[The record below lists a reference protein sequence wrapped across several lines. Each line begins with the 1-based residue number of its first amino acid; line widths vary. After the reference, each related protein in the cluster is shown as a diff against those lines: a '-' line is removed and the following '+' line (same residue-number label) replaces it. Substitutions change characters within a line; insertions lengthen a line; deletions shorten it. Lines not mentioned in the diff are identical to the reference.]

1 MNKYGQFTYDNNPA
15 GMSRRTDPA
24 TSHQAAEK
32 LTGKGLKA
40 SQQKQICFLVR
51 QFPNRTYREL
61 FDVDQGRH
69 DKAFHEAV
77 QLNRRLPELE
87 AKGMVHRGAARK
99 CRISGNS
106 ASTWSID

>member
-1 MNKYGQFTYDNNPA
+1 MRINGRRVYDNNPV
-15 GMSRRTDPA
+15 GMTRLTDPD
-24 TSHQAAEK
+24 TSHQAAGE
-32 LTGKGLKA
+32 LTRKGLKA
-40 SQQKQICFLVR
+40 SQQGQICFLVK

-69 DKAFHEAV
+69 DKVFQEAV

-106 ASTWSID
+106 ASTWTID